1 MPGSL
6 SNAASVARFAD
17 SKKLVAPT
25 DAARRKRW
33 NPQHRLSACCPNS
46 APVHAFAHEA
56 APAFA
61 DPESLTA
68 LARLYV
74 QARSAATQRAIA
86 GILLRADY
94 PGPARA
100 ELARSPR
107 EHRLKSSDSG
117 DVIDALIRRL
127 QISQAF

>member
-1 MPGSL
+1 
-6 SNAASVARFAD
+6 
-17 SKKLVAPT
+17 
-25 DAARRKRW
+25 
-33 NPQHRLSACCPNS
+33 LSACRPTS
-46 APVHAFAHEA
+46 APVHALAHEA
-56 APAFA
+56 APVFA

-74 QARSAATQRAIA
+74 QARSAATQCAIA

-94 PGPARA
+94 PEQARG

-107 EHRLKSSDSG
+107 EHRLKSSDSD